1 MNNRGKTLKTQEP
14 LVMFR
19 ICDIDSERHFFH
31 SQSADTLII
40 GMQSGKARRN
50 GSMVH
55 KKRNRQMAILSLLA
69 SAFLALMLFAS
80 CQTTPAQKEASLTE
94 LVKSGDLN
102 AIKKYYSNQ
111 EQLNMKDADGLY
123 PLHHAVKR
131 GDPQIA
137 EILIVLGAKTDV
149 LDPAGK
155 TPLRYAIDRKQTTMA
170 RMLVDRGA
178 SLFIADAAGKTSAE
192 AALSAGPEMISA
204 VFSAK
209 NINESGADGR
219 TALHMASDRLMANE
233 VSLLLDMGA
242 SVQTKD
248 KAERTALDLALQH
261 PEDKRAAIIAEKLI
275 LKGANPSL
283 PAFSD
288 FTWFVT
294 TVRSSDY
301 RTVRLNNGNT
311 PLHEA
316 VRLFQLGFVD
326 FLLSR
331 EVDPN
336 KKNLSGDA
344 PLHIAV
350 RTGWYDGAELL
361 LKNLADPDIRDAQER
376 TPLHLQSPVTVRLQM
391 TKLLL
396 KYKADPNLKDNQ
408 GNTPLHLAVKNSYE
422 PAVIEEFLAANASV
436 NAANLDGD
444 TPLMLCVRAGTYQYA
459 SALIQ
464 YGADIFLKNNSNE
477 SSLSMAVARG
487 TDAVDKIVLASNVL
501 QRDNSGNSVI
511 LTAVALKGSPE
522 VVSLLLQKGADPNVK
537 NNVGDNALH
546 VAVRNNLANQGT
558 LLINAKTDIFA
569 INAASETPV
578 FLALAAKD
586 GPYDW
591 FFTPSVISARDVNGD
606 TAAHHAARKN
616 LDKGLGYLK
625 GRGADM
631 TAVNT
636 TKETLLHVAAKSNAV
651 DALRYLINEKA
662 NMEARDNNG
671 DTPLQASVLADSLSC
686 MQLLIAS
693 GADLNARNFSGE
705 SVLHQAVR
713 KHNLAITQYL
723 LEKGS
728 GLENRD
734 DHGQTALSVAA
745 REAQADIARVLL
757 TAGAMVDAR
766 DYSGST
772 PLYYGVET
780 SNLALIGVL
789 VKANADILA
798 KNSANDSP
806 LLAAMKKGPSVIR
819 ELLSG
824 PTKDRADSEGKTP
837 LRILVEARASLDTLN
852 LVLSGG
858 ADPNSKDKL
867 AVTPLHAALRQKD
880 FQTAGL
886 LLAAKADPFA
896 PDSSGEIPI
905 KLVLKD
911 PVALKDFVMTAGIN
925 AADIRNEGFLFY
937 AVKAGDRDAV
947 QVLLD
952 LGIDKA
958 RRNISGETAFDI
970 ANAKG
975 LTEIAAIL
983 Q

>member
-1 MNNRGKTLKTQEP
+1 
-14 LVMFR
+14 
-19 ICDIDSERHFFH
+19 
-31 SQSADTLII
+31 
-40 GMQSGKARRN
+40 
-50 GSMVH
+50 MVQ
-55 KKRNRQMAILSLLA
+55 KKRNRRLSILSLL
-69 SAFLALMLFAS
+69 SPMLLALIMLTLMLFAS

-94 LVKSGDLN
+94 LVISGDLN

-155 TPLRYAIDRKQTTMA
+155 TPLRYAIDRKQTAMA

-192 AALSAGPEMISA
+192 VALSAGPDMISA

-275 LKGANPSL
+275 IKGANPSL

-288 FTWFVT
+288 FTWFAT

-301 RTVRLNNGNT
+301 RTVRLSNGNT

-344 PLHIAV
+344 PLHLAV

-376 TPLHLQSPVTVRLQM
+376 TPLHLQSPAAVRLQM

-396 KYKADPNLKDNQ
+396 KYKADPNLKDSM
-408 GNTPLHLAVKNSYE
+408 GNTPLHLAVKYSYE
-422 PAVIEEFLAANASV
+422 PSVIEEFLKANAPV

-459 SALIQ
+459 AALIQ

-477 SSLSMAVARG
+477 SSLSMAVSRG
-487 TDAVDKIVLASNVL
+487 TGAVDKIVLPSNVL

-522 VVSLLLQKGADPNVK
+522 VVSLILQKGGDPNIK
-537 NNVGDNALH
+537 NNFGDNALH
-546 VAVRNNLANQGT
+546 VAVRNNLADQGGI
-558 LLINAKTDIFA
+558 LINAKTDIFA

-578 FLALAAKD
+578 FLALSAKD

-591 FFTPSVISARDVNGD
+591 FFTPSVITARDVNGD
-606 TAAHHAARKN
+606 TVAHQAARKN
-616 LDKGLGYLK
+616 LDKGLAYLK
-625 GRGADM
+625 GRGSDM
-631 TAVNT
+631 AAVNT
-636 TKETLLHVAAKSNAV
+636 TKETLLHVAAKSNAA
-651 DALRYLINEKA
+651 DALRYLINDKA
-662 NMEARDNNG
+662 DMEARDNNG

-713 KHNLAITQYL
+713 KHNLAITQFL
-723 LEKGS
+723 LGKGS

-734 DHGQTALSVAA
+734 NRGQTALSVAA

-757 TAGAMVDAR
+757 TAGAIVDAR

-789 VKANADILA
+789 VKANADVLA
-798 KNSANDSP
+798 KNASNDSP
-806 LLAAMKKGPSVIR
+806 LLAAMKKGPSVMR

-852 LVLSGG
+852 LALSGG

-867 AVTPLHAALRQKD
+867 AGTPLHAALRQKD

-896 PDSSGEIPI
+896 PDSSGQTPI
-905 KLVLKD
+905 SLVLTD
-911 PVALKDFVMTAGIN
+911 SVALKDFVMAAGVN
-925 AADIRNEGFLFY
+925 AADIKKEGFLFY
-937 AVKAGDRDAV
+937 AVRAGSREAV
-947 QVLLD
+947 QILLD
-952 LGIDKA
+952 LSIDKTQ
-958 RRNISGETAFDI
+958 RNISGETAFDI
-970 ANAKG
+970 AVAKG
-975 LTEIAAIL
+975 LSEIAAML

>member
-1 MNNRGKTLKTQEP
+1 
-14 LVMFR
+14 
-19 ICDIDSERHFFH
+19 
-31 SQSADTLII
+31 
-40 GMQSGKARRN
+40 
-50 GSMVH
+50 MVQ
-55 KKRNRQMAILSLLA
+55 KKRNRRFILLSLATSVILA
-69 SAFLALMLFAS
+69 SIVLAS
-80 CQTTPAQKEASLTE
+80 CQTASVQKEASLTD
-94 LVKSGDLN
+94 LVISGDLN

-111 EQLNMKDADGLY
+111 EQLNMKDTDGLY

-155 TPLRYAIDRKQTTMA
+155 TPLRYALDRKQTAMA

-178 SLFIADAAGKTSAE
+178 SLFIADVAGKTPAE
-192 AALSAGPEMISA
+192 VALGTGPDMISA

-219 TALHMASDRLMANE
+219 TALHIASDLLMVNEAN
-233 VSLLLDMGA
+233 LLLTMGA

-288 FTWFVT
+288 FTWFAT

-336 KKNLSGDA
+336 KKNTIGDA
-344 PLHIAV
+344 PLHLAV

-376 TPLHLQSPVTVRLQM
+376 TPLHLQSPAAIRLQM

-396 KYKADPNLKDNQ
+396 KYKADPNLKDSQ
-408 GNTPLHLAVKNSYE
+408 GNTPLHLAVKYSYE
-422 PAVIEEFLAANASV
+422 PSVIEEFLQANAPV
-436 NAANLDGD
+436 NAANLEGD

-459 SALIQ
+459 DALIK
-464 YGADIFLKNNSNE
+464 YGADIFLKNNKNE

-487 TDAVDKIVLASNVL
+487 TEAVDKIVLSSNVL
-501 QRDNSGNSVI
+501 LRDNSGNSVI
-511 LTAVALKGSPE
+511 LTAVALGGSPD
-522 VVSLLLQKGADPNVK
+522 VISLILQKGGDPNIK
-537 NNVGDNALH
+537 NNFGDNALH
-546 VAVRNNLANQGT
+546 VAVRNNLAPQGGI
-558 LLINAKTDIFA
+558 LINAKTDIFA

-578 FLALAAKD
+578 FLALAASD

-591 FFTPSVISARDVNGD
+591 FFTPSVISARDANGD
-606 TAAHHAARKN
+606 TVAHQAARKN
-616 LDKGLGYLK
+616 LDKGLAYLK
-625 GRGADM
+625 GRGSDM
-631 TAVNT
+631 AAVNT
-636 TKETLLHVAAKSNAV
+636 TKETLLHVAAKSNAT
-651 DALRYLINEKA
+651 DAVRYLINDKA
-662 NMEARDNNG
+662 DMEARDNNG
-671 DTPLQASVLADSLSC
+671 DTPLQASVLAESLPC
-686 MQLLIAS
+686 LQLLIAS
-693 GADLNARNFSGE
+693 GANLNARNFSGE

-713 KHNLAITQYL
+713 KHNQAITQIL
-723 LEKGS
+723 ITKGT

-734 DHGQTALSVAA
+734 NRGQTALSIAA
-745 REAQADIARVLL
+745 REAQADIARILL
-757 TAGAMVDAR
+757 TAGAVVDAR

-772 PLYYGVET
+772 PLYYGIET
-780 SNLALIGVL
+780 SNLAVISIL

-798 KNSANDSP
+798 KNAANDSP

-824 PTKDRADSEGKTP
+824 SSRDRADSEGKTP

-852 LVLSGG
+852 LMLSGG
-858 ADPNSKDKL
+858 ADPNSRDKL
-867 AVTPLHAALRQKD
+867 AMTPLHAALLQKD
-880 FQTAGL
+880 FQTAGFL
-886 LLAAKADPFA
+886 LTAGADPFA
-896 PDSSGEIPI
+896 PDASGQTPI
-905 KLVLKD
+905 KLVLND
-911 PVALKDFVMTAGIN
+911 TIALKDFVMAAGIHVE
-925 AADIRNEGFLFY
+925 DSKNEGFLFY
-937 AVKAGDRDAV
+937 AVRAANREAV
-947 QVLLD
+947 QVLLE
-952 LGIDKA
+952 LGANKT
-958 RRNISGETAFDI
+958 RRNISGETALDV
-970 ANAKG
+970 ASAKG
-975 LTEIAAIL
+975 LTEIVALL